1 MKAKQSSTIA
11 PRRMTPEPARL
22 LTQDHYRQRYLKLS
36 PKLLEPSQ
44 RVGVALGLLLDDGTL
59 PPGQA
64 SSATKIIELVATLTN
79 AVARRPNVAD
89 EWRPGCRGEP

>member
-1 MKAKQSSTIA
+1 
-11 PRRMTPEPARL
+11 MTPEPARL

-79 AVARRPNVAD
+79 AVARRRNVAD